1 MEFKDKIMLYCFGGV
16 KCQQGFT
23 KGISYDL
30 YKALGVTISMWISGL
45 MVSELDFR
53 DGYLGSFPGKQ
64 NYKFTFQFFFLMILM
79 KNQLVGNRRKR
90 FYGEMWENTNRGEST
105 FKNP

>member
-64 NYKFTFQFFFLMILM
+64 NYKFTFQFFFFEDSNEEPIGREQKEEVL
-79 KNQLVGNRRKR
+79 
-90 FYGEMWENTNRGEST
+90 W
-105 FKNP
+105 

>member
-1 MEFKDKIMLYCFGGV
+1 MGMEFKDKIMLYCFGGV

-64 NYKFTFQFFFLMILM
+64 NYKFTFQFFF
-79 KNQLVGNRRKR
+79 
-90 FYGEMWENTNRGEST
+90 
-105 FKNP
+105 

>member
-1 MEFKDKIMLYCFGGV
+1 MEFKGKIMLYCFGEI
-16 KCQQGFT
+16 KCKQSFT
-23 KGISYDL
+23 KGIWYNL

-64 NYKFTFQFFFLMILM
+64 NYKCTFQIFFEGSNEEIIGREQKEEVLWW
-79 KNQLVGNRRKR
+79 NVGKC
-90 FYGEMWENTNRGEST
+90 
-105 FKNP
+105 

>member
-1 MEFKDKIMLYCFGGV
+1 MEFKDKIMLYCFGEV
-16 KCQQGFT
+16 KCNQGFT
-23 KGISYDL
+23 KGIWYDL

-64 NYKFTFQFFFLMILM
+64 NYKFTFQFFFEDSNEETIGREQKEEVLWW
-79 KNQLVGNRRKR
+79 NVGK
-90 FYGEMWENTNRGEST
+90 YQ
-105 FKNP
+105 